1 MHSIGVFLAGLV
13 VGALGGSATMW
24 FVIRKNPGVTHPK
37 V

>member
-1 MHSIGVFLAGLV
+1 MLHTVAAFIIGALAGAV
-13 VGALGGSATMW
+13 VMW